1 VVVVGKLG
9 SAPHLAPQDDQLM
22 SEHRI
27 LRLKPALRLE
37 RRGHNGQNKADQR
50 NHRANL
56 CWLVVYLNISEY
68 GIRQLETEQVIAAAK
83 ARYAAAFVDVSVLWK
98 GKLY

>member
-1 VVVVGKLG
+1 VEDWIERADSIPKYLDEAISGKRQKNYA
-9 SAPHLAPQDDQLM
+9 SP
-22 SEHRI
+22 
-27 LRLKPALRLE
+27 
-37 RRGHNGQNKADQR
+37 
-50 NHRANL
+50 